1 MGILNVKKGIICQQ
15 VNCMGVMGCGLALAI
30 RNKWPIVYV
39 SYKKQIHKAG
49 LGKIQLV
56 RVDDDLFVGNL
67 FAQYR
72 YGREKCHTNY
82 QAMKTCLE
90 KVSYWAEILNLNVYI
105 PYKMGCGNA
114 GGNWDT
120 IENILYN
127 TLPQATIISK
137 DD

>member
-90 KVSYWAEILNLNVYI
+90 KVLLGRNSQLKRLHPIQNGVW
-105 PYKMGCGNA
+105 KR
-114 GGNWDT
+114 WW
-120 IENILYN
+120 
-127 TLPQATIISK
+127 
-137 DD
+137 